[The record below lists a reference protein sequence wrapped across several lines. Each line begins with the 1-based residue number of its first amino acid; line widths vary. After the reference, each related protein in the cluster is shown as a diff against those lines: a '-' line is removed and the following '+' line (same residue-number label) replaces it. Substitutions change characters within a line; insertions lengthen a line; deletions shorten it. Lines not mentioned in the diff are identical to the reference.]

1 MRQIT
6 FSQSMQFLLSESE
19 NKKLSV
25 KQIIAKAV
33 QLGMD
38 YQEQKIKNGI
48 SIVFSALHDKNITE

>member
-1 MRQIT
+1 
-6 FSQSMQFLLSESE
+6 MQFLLSESE
-19 NKKLSV
+19 KKKLSV

-48 SIVFSALHDKNITE
+48 SIVFSAFHDKNITE

>member
-1 MRQIT
+1 
-6 FSQSMQFLLSESE
+6 MQFLLSESE
-19 NKKLSV
+19 KKKLSA

>member
-1 MRQIT
+1 
-6 FSQSMQFLLSESE
+6 MQFLLSESE
-19 NKKLSV
+19 KKKLSV

-48 SIVFSALHDKNITE
+48 NIVFDSLHTKTQN

>member
-1 MRQIT
+1 
-6 FSQSMQFLLSESE
+6 MQFLLSESE
-19 NKKLSV
+19 KKKLSV

-48 SIVFSALHDKNITE
+48 SIVFSALNDKNITE